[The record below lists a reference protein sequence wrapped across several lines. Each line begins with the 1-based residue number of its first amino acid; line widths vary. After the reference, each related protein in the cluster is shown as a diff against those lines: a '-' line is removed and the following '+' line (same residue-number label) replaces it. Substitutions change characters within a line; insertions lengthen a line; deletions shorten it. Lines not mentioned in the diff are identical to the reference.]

1 MIVLGNT
8 KIEREEAG
16 PEAGDVLPYLPH
28 VLMIVYSGL
37 LLQDND
43 DGEIQPGLCLIY
55 RAGVE
60 CVAISLIMLWGGAPS
75 VHLRHPGN
83 RGRGLQAAAG
93 GFFRYR
99 ERGDFIHRHSYRSH

>member
-1 MIVLGNT
+1 MVVLGST

-16 PEAGDVLPYLPH
+16 PEVGNVLPYLPH
-28 VLMIVYSGL
+28 VLAVVYSGL
-37 LLQDND
+37 LLHDND
-43 DGEIQPGLCLIY
+43 DGEIQPGLCIEY
-55 RAGVE
+55 RADVE
-60 CVAISLIMLWGGAPS
+60 SVAISPVVFWGGAPS